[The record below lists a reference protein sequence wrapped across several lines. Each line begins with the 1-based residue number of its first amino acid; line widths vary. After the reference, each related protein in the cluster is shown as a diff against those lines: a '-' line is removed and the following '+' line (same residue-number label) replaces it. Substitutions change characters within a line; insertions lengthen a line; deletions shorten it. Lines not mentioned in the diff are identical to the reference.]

1 MRLLNNQ
8 VRDKIFVFIIK
19 SNRLHRE
26 NGRVFGRYPSK
37 GVGDPQLV
45 GRDPNRSRVAG
56 FRFLVSFSG
65 NVLLGPAQGGG
76 NQGGRDPRSGNL
88 PRRPI
93 QFVQNSEKNVRKKKE
108 KNLQNPSHRRE
119 TDGCKATVSNKKK
132 QIFFSFSFLFVS
144 KTPVTASR
152 SMKNCVDNEAQ
163 VIRQPSARKL

>member
-1 MRLLNNQ
+1 M
-8 VRDKIFVFIIK
+8 IK
-19 SNRLHRE
+19 YSFSSSNRIDYTERMAASSAGTHQRGLAT
-26 NGRVFGRYPSK
+26 PSWWVVTPTGAGLPDSVSWFPFQATSCSVRLKVGVIK
-37 GVGDPQLV
+37 GVATPD
-45 GRDPNRSRVAG
+45 RET
-56 FRFLVSFSG
+56 FL
-65 NVLLGPAQGGG
+65 GG
-76 NQGGRDPRSGNL
+76 QS
-88 PRRPI
+88 
-93 QFVQNSEKNVRKKKE
+93 NSCKTPKKNVRKKKE